1 MYCRFELSPCVC
13 VLPCCAPLVVLWC
26 VVVLRS
32 LRSLSSLLFCFAH
45 PVPLPTQSLAA
56 HGGAWRRGWC
66 VFIVLRAGAFS
77 LCPVSRPALSS
88 LCCCCCMAVLSVHW
102 AEISLRQ
109 HRLIEQLSSPC
120 WVQTH
125 GCPGKTGSILCFSRP
140 INKYHVVPFCAVED
154 STPGLPQG

>member
-1 MYCRFELSPCVC
+1 MRLCSS
-13 VLPCCAPLVVLWC
+13 
-26 VVVLRS
+26 VLRS
-32 LRSLSSLLFCFAH
+32 SRCSLVCCCPSFAALAFLPFVLLCTPSYPPYAK
-45 PVPLPTQSLAA
+45 PGGARRCLAA
-56 HGGAWRRGWC
+56 RLVR
-66 VFIVLRAGAFS
+66 FIILRAGAFS

-109 HRLIEQLSSPC
+109 HRLTEQLNSPC
-120 WVQTH
+120 LIQMH